1 MDCKEVQVYV
11 VKLMVNNQCNSLRI
25 NLKAQHVN
33 GMTPIDVRVL
43 GTLE

>member
-1 MDCKEVQVYV
+1 MASKEGQVYV
-11 VKLMVNNQCNSLRI
+11 VELMVNNQCNYLRI

-33 GMTPIDVRVL
+33 GMTSFDAQLL

>member
-1 MDCKEVQVYV
+1 MACKEGQVYA
-11 VKLMVNNQCNSLRI
+11 VKLMVNNQCNYLRI

-33 GMTPIDVRVL
+33 GMTPCDARLL